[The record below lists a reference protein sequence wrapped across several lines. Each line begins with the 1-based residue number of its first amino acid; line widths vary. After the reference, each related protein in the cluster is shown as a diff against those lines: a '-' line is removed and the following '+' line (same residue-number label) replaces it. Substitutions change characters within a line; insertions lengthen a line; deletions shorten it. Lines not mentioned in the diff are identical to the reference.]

1 MFAINMVLCICCAI
15 WLYWQRNS
23 NQVKVSQPF
32 FLYLVLFGCVIS
44 TSTIVIMVQE
54 HEGTGPVVAC
64 AFIPWFYSIG
74 FSITFGTLFAK
85 ILRVYRL
92 FKSAAQLQRIK
103 ITVKSTVLNIC
114 AITSVDVIICLVWT
128 IFDPMHW
135 TRQVLSVDKFGIPL
149 ESQGYCTSNS
159 WRAFTYTIVGWH
171 FLLLGMA
178 MYLCYASRNISA
190 RFAEAK
196 PLAVVMISQFQI
208 FLISIPVLIIVGG
221 QVASSFFVRSAVIWL
236 NDFSVVLIVFGNLM
250 YAVHFN
256 NIENLEVGSAVKDF
270 TVRQKRDSMK
280 VVTMGGGRRRDSD
293 MSRFSSS
300 VNSGDATNRVGNRT
314 SSTEMSG
321 ISRFSSSERMVMGL
335 KSFKG
340 KDNDSRPIGST
351 IDSDKIMTYASSEL
365 FFDDKIMEE
374 IVDKEEDNNEA
385 VDSNNN
391 NW

>member
-1 MFAINMVLCICCAI
+1 
-15 WLYWQRNS
+15 
-23 NQVKVSQPF
+23 
-32 FLYLVLFGCVIS
+32 
-44 TSTIVIMVQE
+44 
-54 HEGTGPVVAC
+54 
-64 AFIPWFYSIG
+64 
-74 FSITFGTLFAK
+74 
-85 ILRVYRL
+85 
-92 FKSAAQLQRIK
+92 
-103 ITVKSTVLNIC
+103 
-114 AITSVDVIICLVWT
+114 
-128 IFDPMHW
+128 
-135 TRQVLSVDKFGIPL
+135 
-149 ESQGYCTSNS
+149 
-159 WRAFTYTIVGWH
+159 
-171 FLLLGMA
+171 MA
-178 MYLCYASRNISA
+178 VHLCYASRNISA

-236 NDFSVVLIVFGNLM
+236 NDFGVILIVFGNLM

-256 NIENLEVGSAVKDF
+256 NIENINLEVGSAVKDF

>member
-1 MFAINMVLCICCAI
+1 VL
-15 WLYWQRNS
+15 L
-23 NQVKVSQPF
+23 
-32 FLYLVLFGCVIS
+32 GCVVS
-44 TSTIVIMVQE
+44 TSTIVFMVQE

-85 ILRVYRL
+85 ILRVHRL
-92 FKSAAQLQRIK
+92 FKSAAQLQRIT
-103 ITVKSTVLNIC
+103 ITVRSTVLNIC

-149 ESQGYCTSNS
+149 ESQGYCTSTH
-159 WRAFTYTIVGWH
+159 WKAYTYTIVGWH

-178 MYLCYASRNISA
+178 LYLCYASRNISA

-221 QVASSFFVRSAVIWL
+221 EVASSFFVRSAVIWL
-236 NDFSVVLIVFGNLM
+236 NDFGVILIVFGNLM

-256 NIENLEVGSAVKDF
+256 NIENMHLEVGSAVKDF
-270 TVRQKRDSMK
+270 TVRQQRDSMK
-280 VVTMGGGRRRDSD
+280 VVSMGGGRRRDSNI
-293 MSRFSSS
+293 SRFSTS
-300 VNSGDATNRVGNRT
+300 VNSCGTNSRPGNRT
-314 SSTEMSG
+314 SSIEMSG
-321 ISRFSSSERMVMGL
+321 LSSASAPFSASAPETTGRFPSRFSASERMVMGI
-335 KSFKG
+335 KSFKDEANNSG
-340 KDNDSRPIGST
+340 PIGST
-351 IDSDKIMTYASSEL
+351 IDSNKIMTYPSSEL

-385 VDSNNN
+385 VATTTTPTPEK
-391 NW
+391 